1 MFPVFNLDSYPGDT
15 NRSCMTWR
23 QVFMHVRKINQPSH
37 LKKIKKQPGFLSAV
51 SLTATLRHVSR
62 ESAWKK
68 GLFSTGS
75 QPSFSL
81 TFPPGLVPHNEY
93 EAHRAPEKRPLK
105 NQVVGGS
112 DKKNKNTHSIV
123 KRSIIWSWSEWE
135 WLNLVGGYVPMM
147 LPKIGLQTWSHLS
160 HSFGLQ
166 GFQLRNT
173 VSKGCSVLFVTCAI
187 NIWIH
192 PSWLLTLTHQAIS
205 RFLFT
210 TPSNLLPFTN
220 PCDLL

>member
-15 NRSCMTWR
+15 NRSCMTSR
-23 QVFMHVRKINQPSH
+23 QVSMQVRKINQPSH
-37 LKKIKKQPGFLSAV
+37 MKKKQHGFQSAV

-62 ESAWKK
+62 ESTWKK
-68 GLFSTGS
+68 GLFLTGS

-93 EAHRAPEKRPLK
+93 EAHRAPEKKPPK
-105 NQVVGGS
+105 NQVFGGGS
-112 DKKNKNTHSIV
+112 DKKNKNRHSIV
-123 KRSIIWSWSEWE
+123 KRSIIIWSWSEWD
-135 WLNLVGGYVPMM
+135 WLNLVGGSVPMM

-166 GFQLRNT
+166 GFQLRHT

-187 NIWIH
+187 NMD
-192 PSWLLTLTHQAIS
+192 SSLLTLTHQAIS